1 MKNTSLISWLG
12 AGALVF
18 GLASCA
24 NDDMPSPVASSD
36 CLTFE
41 VSVPENM
48 QTRAF
53 ADGLSA
59 TNLKVAVYNAAD
71 EGAEPILSN
80 FEGGSNASQIT
91 ITPVGDLKYQVSIP
105 LASGV
110 NYNVVF
116 WAQSYADGDT
126 SNPYTYTPATKSIS
140 VDYSKMAMNT
150 EKTDAFFAYAEN
162 ISGSTAQTRTV
173 TLYRPFAQ
181 INVGTGDM
189 AEYTNAGGAGITT
202 TALTFSNLATEFN
215 LATKKATGSATDVA
229 YPAAA
234 IPTDETFPAG
244 ENMTYLAMA
253 YVLVGDATSDK
264 AQINTVSLSLNGA
277 TDVYANYDNIPAQRN
292 YRTNIFGNLLTNKT
306 QFNVTIKPN
315 FNTPDYDV
323 SVWNGMTYTTPSTD
337 KTGAYVVNTAAELA
351 GVMKMAQTD
360 NMEGKVVKLNSDVDM
375 AGSSSWTSI
384 GSSTKPFAGEFDG
397 QGHTVKGIANS
408 MFSYVEAA
416 NIHDVTVDVD
426 NVKYSALVQKSQG
439 NTTITNVTTTGTVN
453 GSAPLSKLGASG
465 LVSRVTSGCLT
476 IDNCTNRADIVDN
489 GYVAGGLVG
498 STDTYTTN
506 NTLVVIKNSDNY
518 GLITSTR
525 PSQGKGAGIICM
537 PAAYVEV
544 TNCNNYGDVNVTTTA
559 GGAAGGVMAWSS
571 RPATIS
577 KCTNSGNVAL
587 NLTKQNSIAGAGGM
601 FGATG
606 WLNDTLA
613 ISGCANTGKITTN
626 CGSGVGTSLG
636 QYTTGVYA
644 GGMIGVIDYG
654 TVAMTDCSNS
664 GAITCKSP
672 ATGEQ
677 LQYVSGL
684 AGGLG
689 WLDALTITGC
699 TVDAATTLTGN
710 LKPLLGAY
718 YNLNGDAPKTSTISG
733 NTNSTSYSDSAK

>member
-24 NDDMPSPVASSD
+24 NDDMPSPVASDD
-36 CLTFE
+36 CITFE

-59 TNLKVAVYNAAD
+59 TNLKVAVYNAAHD
-71 EGAEPILSN
+71 DAEPVLSN

-91 ITPVGDLKYQVSIP
+91 ITPVGNLKYQVSIP
-105 LASGV
+105 LASGI

-126 SNPYTYTPATKSIS
+126 SNPYTYTPSTKSIS
-140 VDYSKMAMNT
+140 VDYSKMKMNT
-150 EKTDAFFAYAEN
+150 EAPDAFYAYVQN
-162 ISGSTAQTRTV
+162 ISGSTAQTRNV

-181 INVGTGDM
+181 INIGTGDVS
-189 AEYTNAGGAGITT
+189 EYKNAGGAVIRS
-202 TALTFSNLATEFN
+202 TAMTFSNLATDFN
-215 LATKKATGSATDVA
+215 IATSKASGTATDVV
-229 YPAAA
+229 YRSAA
-234 IPTDETFPAG
+234 IPSGETFPAG

-253 YVLVGDATSDK
+253 YVLVGDATADK
-264 AQINTVSLSLNGA
+264 AQINTVGLIING
-277 TDVYANYDNIPAQRN
+277 TSDVYADYDNIPAQRN

-306 QFNVTIKPN
+306 EFNVTIDPN
-315 FNTPDYDV
+315 FNTPDYDI
-323 SVWNGMTYTTPSTD
+323 SVWNGLTYTTPSTD

-351 GVMKMAQTD
+351 GVMKMAQSD
-360 NMEGKVVKLNSDVDM
+360 NMQGKVVKLNSDVDM
-375 AGSSSWTSI
+375 AGSSSWSSI
-384 GSSTKPFAGEFDG
+384 GSSSKPFAGEFDG
-397 QGHTVKGIANS
+397 QGHTVKGLANS
-408 MFSYVEAA
+408 MFGYVEAA
-416 NIHDVTVDVD
+416 NIHDATIDVD

-439 NTTITNVTTTGTVN
+439 NTTITNVTTTGSVN

-476 IDNCTNRADIVDN
+476 IDNCTNRADITDN

-498 STDTYTTN
+498 STDTYTDN

-518 GLITSTR
+518 GSVTSTR
-525 PSQGKGAGIICM
+525 YDGGKAAGIICM

-544 TNCNNYGDVNVTTTA
+544 SKCNNYGDINVTTSDM
-559 GGAAGGVMAWSS
+559 GAAGGVVAWTS
-571 RPATIS
+571 RPATITD
-577 KCTNSGNVAL
+577 CANSGNVAV
-587 NLTKQNSIAGAGGM
+587 NVSKQKSIAGAGGI

-613 ISGCANTGKITTN
+613 ISGCSNTGKVTTT
-626 CGSGVGTSLG
+626 CESGNGVLDK
-636 QYTTGVYA
+636 YNTGVYA
-644 GGMIGVIDYG
+644 GGMIGVVDYG
-654 TVAMTDCSNS
+654 TVSLTDCQNS
-664 GAITCKSP
+664 GAIACASP
-672 ATGEQ
+672 ATGGQ

-710 LKPLLGAY
+710 LKPLLSAY
-718 YNLNGDAPKTSTISG
+718 YNLNGDAAKTNNISG